1 MAEPETRRPR
11 GRPSQGVRD
20 AIIDATLAVIAD
32 SGLSNV
38 TTKEIAERAG
48 ASEASIYYHFAD
60 KTALVEGVIFD
71 AVLKPLEELAAAFP
85 AEAHGKTLRDALVD
99 YGTTLNAFWER
110 VLPIVSAVQSD
121 VELREEFADHVDGL
135 GYGPHRGVR
144 VVSDYLGA
152 AQGAGIVRA
161 DIEPRAVALSFAGAC
176 FLSAYQRHM
185 FGAAA
190 RRKLPPLEH
199 AIETLVGLIEP

>member
-1 MAEPETRRPR
+1 VAEPKTRRPR

-20 AIIDATLAVIAD
+20 AIIAATLALIAD
-32 SGLSNV
+32 SGLSNL

-60 KTALVEGVIFD
+60 KAALVEGVIFE

-85 AEAHGKTLRDALVD
+85 AAAAGKPVRDALVD

-121 VELREEFADHVDGL
+121 IELREDFADRIAGL

-144 VVSDYLGA
+144 VVSDYLA
-152 AQGAGIVRA
+152 AQQETGVVRA
-161 DIEPRAVALSFAGAC
+161 DVEPRGVALSFAGAC

-185 FGAAA
+185 FGASA
-190 RRKLPPLEH
+190 RRKLPRLEDT
-199 AIETLVGLIEP
+199 IEMLVDLIEH